1 MKRLRAFDPLTFL
14 DVTQTPS
21 IRPEGGARCLLLAS
35 SRSSLR
41 RNGGPVGYRVGS
53 PPLKD
58 SAAQVIGGSFT
69 TPWGEDDR
77 RDAGTPLA
85 CA

>member
-14 DVTQTPS
+14 DVTQTPA
-21 IRPEGGARCLLLAS
+21 IRPEGGEMPVARQLQIIAPTKWRTGGVSGRIAAS
-35 SRSSLR
+35 QGLSSP
-41 RNGGPVGYRVGS
+41 GHW
-53 PPLKD
+53 
-58 SAAQVIGGSFT
+58 GSFT